1 MAERIS
7 SQVETHIQV
16 DKDNVI
22 VFRFNPDDHDYDY
35 ILNIIK
41 ELFEPDNG
49 ITVICASPT

>member
-22 VFRFNPDDHDYDY
+22 VFRFNPDDHDYDHV
-35 ILNIIK
+35 LGMIK
-41 ELFEPDNG
+41 DLFEPNNG
-49 ITVICASPT
+49 ITVVCASTT